1 MKQPLRVSVYPVAL
15 AALAVAGGAPAGGP
29 NKEQEREIPFDEA
42 RLFFE
47 LNHTDGDLGIH
58 ALVDGEEWKRLQIE
72 DPQERLMLD
81 VLVRGRLRR
90 QGLTELFFESAEP
103 TFDELSPERF
113 FRRFPEGEYEIEG
126 VTLSGEELEGS
137 VELSH
142 VMPAPPGNITINGT
156 PAAVNCDVVPLPG
169 FSSDDPIVISWDAV
183 TGSHPDLGETGEVE
197 VANYQFV
204 LEFGDFAMS
213 VDLPPEITEFEIP
226 AALLEL
232 DDEFKF
238 EIVVRADTN
247 NQTAVETCFETG

>member
-183 TGSHPDLGETGEVE
+183 TGSHPGSVVVRTPLGARRV
-197 VANYQFV
+197 
-204 LEFGDFAMS
+204 
-213 VDLPPEITEFEIP
+213 VDLPLHEPLPRI
-226 AALLEL
+226 
-232 DDEFKF
+232 
-238 EIVVRADTN
+238 
-247 NQTAVETCFETG
+247 C